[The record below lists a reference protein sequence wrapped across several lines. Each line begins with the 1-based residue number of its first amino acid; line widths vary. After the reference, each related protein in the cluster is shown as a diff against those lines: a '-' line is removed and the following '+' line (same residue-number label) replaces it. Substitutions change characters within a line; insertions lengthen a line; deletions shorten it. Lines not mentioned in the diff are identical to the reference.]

1 MKKRKNIIISAITC
15 LFSICLMMF
24 GVYAASNPSV
34 SISGQVSYSIHDA
47 KVMVQ
52 GKINGTKEYPT
63 DVDYKKPI
71 NINNLTAGD
80 KLTDSQN
87 QFLNFTTGASLN
99 NDTNDDLGT
108 WNFGNLNFYEDQDG
122 IKTIRISLLV
132 TNLSN
137 YPVKATL
144 TYSNS
149 YDNVT
154 IESNKLEAY
163 LAKYDQSK
171 NADANQSL
179 LTNDEFVVELK
190 VTDDS
195 KNASANNFSMNI
207 KVEKYSDPDATLDKL
222 TLTYNGTL
230 YNAYSSLEQYGVI
243 CKTSPQGLTD
253 YYVAEIKQDAT
264 GEVVIPAVYND
275 GEHGDL
281 PVVPGRVNGLV
292 TAIQALGSGKNNEE
306 AMTAAAIPQV
316 TNVILNTGMT
326 EVQNLAFAVMP
337 SLNTIQL
344 PSSLM
349 YHQGGTFGASGALA
363 TVSLPYGTKDLKTCP
378 VGTTEMGMFWR
389 CKSLESFWMP
399 DTVQTAGDYIFSL
412 CSNLKQVHL
421 SENLQ
426 AISKSMF
433 YANNLT
439 SIEIPEKVIR
449 IDDYGFFQNKS
460 LVLSIIP
467 KNVTTIGKNA
477 FRECEAIT
485 TIKMSNNVT
494 SIGDSA
500 FQNCKSLKTAVLSEN
515 ITDLSDRVF
524 YNCIELTSIIIPSK
538 VKTIGEWSFWGCVSL
553 ISFEMPESVVNIGK
567 GALYNCN
574 ALKNFDNLYNGA
586 YYLGNTSNPYILLLS
601 IKDTNITTYQ
611 INQSTKFIYDEAF
624 SGCTILTDVNIPNN
638 IVSIGNYAFGEC
650 YELTNLSLPNNL
662 VSIGD
667 YAFSNCIRLTK
678 VNIPNSVTY
687 IGDSAFFDC
696 NKLKSE
702 NNLYDDAYYLGNASN
717 PYILLLSAKDKNIT
731 SCQINQNTKFIQCY
745 AFSGCT
751 SLVSIE
757 IPNSVTI
764 LGTSAFSGCSA
775 LANVELSNSLTEI
788 AHGTF
793 YGCSSLTSVE
803 IPSSVT
809 SIVTASF
816 SDCTALTTVTILAEI
831 TSTYGNIFTGSNN
844 LSTIYV
850 PSQSVNAY
858 KTLWRDYAD
867 IIVAIG

>member
-1 MKKRKNIIISAITC
+1 MM
-15 LFSICLMMF
+15 SICLMMF

-63 DVDYKKPI
+63 DVDYKKPT
-71 NINNLTAGD
+71 NINNLTDSD

-122 IKTIRISLLV
+122 IKTIKISLLV

-154 IESNKLEAY
+154 VTANKLESY

-243 CKTSPQGLTD
+243 GKTSPQGLTD

-378 VGTTEMGMFWR
+378 VGTTEMGMFWS

-412 CSNLKQVHL
+412 CSNLKKVHL

-731 SCQINQNTKFIQCY
+731 SCQINQNTKFIQRY

-775 LANVELSNSLTEI
+775 LATVELSNSLTEI

-850 PSQSVNAY
+850 PSHSVNAY

>member
-52 GKINGTKEYPT
+52 GKINGAKEYPT
-63 DVDYKKPI
+63 DVDYKRPT
-71 NINNLTAGD
+71 NINNLTDSD

-122 IKTIRISLLV
+122 IKIIKISLLV

-149 YDNVT
+149 FDNVT
-154 IESNKLEAY
+154 VVANKLESY
-163 LAKYDQSK
+163 LAKYDQNK
-171 NADANQSL
+171 NANADQSL

-195 KNASANNFSMNI
+195 KNANANNFSMNI

-243 CKTSPQGLTD
+243 GKTSPQGLTD

-264 GEVVIPAVYND
+264 GEVVIPAMYND

-292 TAIQALGSGKNNEE
+292 TAIQAIGNGKNTDE
-306 AMTAAAIPQV
+306 AMVMAAIPQV
-316 TNVILNTGMT
+316 TNVILNTGIT

-337 SLNTIQL
+337 SLASIQL

-349 YHQGGTFGASGALA
+349 HHQGGTFGASGALT

-378 VGTTEMGMFWR
+378 VGTSEMGMFWR

-399 DTVQTAGDYIFSL
+399 DTVQTAGDYSFSL

-515 ITDLSDRVF
+515 ITDLSDEVF

-567 GALYNCN
+567 GAFYNCN

-586 YYLGNTSNPYILLLS
+586 YYLGNTSNPYLLLLS

-638 IVSIGNYAFGEC
+638 IVSIGNYAFREC
-650 YELTNLSLPNNL
+650 SALTNLSLPNNL

-717 PYILLLSAKDKNIT
+717 PYILLLSAKNKNIT